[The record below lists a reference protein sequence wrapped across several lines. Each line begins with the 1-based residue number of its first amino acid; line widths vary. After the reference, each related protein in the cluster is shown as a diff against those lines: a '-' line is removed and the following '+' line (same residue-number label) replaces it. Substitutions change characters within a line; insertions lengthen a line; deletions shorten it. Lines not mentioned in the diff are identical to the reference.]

1 MASNFPRIKDKYK
14 DRKILFEF
22 WKDVPAIGFRDE
34 SLFTIMNQEIRSEIL
49 DILREG
55 FLPEKSIFEN
65 GVARRRY
72 ALNAEELRDQIS
84 KRLGKTVKLP
94 NVYFHLQK
102 LKEIDC
108 IQELTSIREGNY
120 NVAYFART
128 AKLFS
133 HSIQDSEEIRKK
145 LNALKDLFVQLLPS
159 LNPKADKETILN
171 LFDEIY
177 QYQMKREQLR
187 FAWLEKY
194 ADLLTD
200 LEFDMLIIDDFLKE
214 LDGSDSEGSRI
225 YSQIADLLNYR

>member
-1 MASNFPRIKDKYK
+1 MSSNYPKIKEEYK

-22 WKDVPAIGFRDE
+22 WKDVPTIGFRDE
-34 SLFTIMNQEIRSEIL
+34 SLFTIMNQEIRGEIL

-55 FLPEKSIFEN
+55 VPDDKTFEN
-65 GVARRRY
+65 GKVRRRY
-72 ALNAEELRDQIS
+72 ALNAQELQNHVSD
-84 KRLGKTVKLP
+84 RLKKQVKLS

-108 IQELTSIREGNY
+108 VQELTSIREGKY

-133 HSIQDSEEIRKK
+133 HSIQDSEEIRNK
-145 LNALKDLFVQLLPS
+145 LTALKDLFIRLLPS
-159 LNPKADKETILN
+159 INPKADKETILN

-177 QYQMKREQLR
+177 QYQLKREHLR

-194 ADLLTD
+194 ADFLTD
-200 LEFDMLIIDDFLKE
+200 LEFDILIIDEFLKE
-214 LDGSDSEGSRI
+214 LDGSDSDGSRI
-225 YSQIADLLNYR
+225 YSQIADLLKYW